1 MGFQKCVQDTLTFCA
16 VFLMFF
22 LVIIGCSVKSEIA
35 RKEGDVNFEEKRAK
49 VTEFVLGPGDEIEIT
64 VYRNEDLNRKIL
76 IPPDGIISYP
86 LIGEIKVGGTGIT
99 LVRRQLTEELNKYII
114 NPQVSISV
122 LTLRSQKIFVLG
134 EVGRPGMFQINGP
147 LDAVEA
153 ISMAGGLTLDANGK
167 SVLLIRGDMSK
178 PEIKTLNIADFF
190 KKGEFS
196 ENASLQ
202 KGDIIYVPSS
212 YIASVDRF
220 FKHLQNIISP
230 IVLMETGIVLEPL
243 VEDVFSG
250 EKPTSTLIIQPR

>member
-1 MGFQKCVQDTLTFCA
+1 
-16 VFLMFF
+16 
-22 LVIIGCSVKSEIA
+22 
-35 RKEGDVNFEEKRAK
+35 
-49 VTEFVLGPGDEIEIT
+49 
-64 VYRNEDLNRKIL
+64 
-76 IPPDGIISYP
+76 
-86 LIGEIKVGGTGIT
+86 
-99 LVRRQLTEELNKYII
+99 
-114 NPQVSISV
+114 
-122 LTLRSQKIFVLG
+122 
-134 EVGRPGMFQINGP
+134 MFQINGP